1 MSQTEERAETT
12 SGSNGWGMRYPGFV
26 MKSTGQNQVQEFT
39 GMWPLRADADMT
51 ELTTTLTPGG
61 WEPADMTFT
70 QATTKL
76 GLIRTA
82 RWIVVKTH
90 DASELEGSNGY
101 SLFFITQ
108 FDGSLAKYLD
118 DFVLN
123 GKRNLLKVWGGC
135 LGCPSGPDA
144 TAHDVVAYIARGQIK
159 TLGCYDAFPSQ
170 SIGEVYKTADWYEK
184 TKRFQRAV
192 ARGDGNLED
201 MVNAF
206 LQELSQPYEDLP
218 SAAAVDPNV
227 GRQLQFDDVVEHL
240 LG

>member
-1 MSQTEERAETT
+1 MTAT
-12 SGSNGWGMRYPGFV
+12 SGTTAWGMRYPGFV
-26 MKSTGQNQVQEFT
+26 MGAGGENQVQEFT
-39 GMWPLRADADMT
+39 GMWPLRADADLE

-82 RWIVVKTH
+82 RWIVCKTH
-90 DASELEGSNGY
+90 DPGEVEGSSGY

-123 GKRNLLKVWGGC
+123 GKRNLAKVWGGC
-135 LGCPSGPDA
+135 VGCPTGPEA
-144 TAHDVVAYIARGQIK
+144 TAQDIVGYIARGQIK
-159 TLGCYDAFPSQ
+159 TLACYDAFPSQ
-170 SIGEVYKTADWYEK
+170 SIGQIYKTADWYEK

-201 MVNAF
+201 VVNAF
-206 LQELSQPYEDLP
+206 IQELSQPYTEVP
-218 SAAAVDPNV
+218 SDAAIDPDV
-227 GRQLQFDDVVEHL
+227 GRQWQFDDVVDYL
-240 LG
+240 LH